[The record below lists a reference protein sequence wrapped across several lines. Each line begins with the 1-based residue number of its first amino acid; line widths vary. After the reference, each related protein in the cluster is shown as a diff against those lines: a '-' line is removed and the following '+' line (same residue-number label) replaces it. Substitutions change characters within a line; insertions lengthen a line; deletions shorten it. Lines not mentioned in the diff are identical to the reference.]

1 MFRSSKTKKQEVSVL
16 LNPPLLEAI
25 FELRWELEQN
35 QATGTLKDP
44 SYPMMYG
51 RMYEKFKK
59 ELPVIED
66 LPTTQ
71 VHPESN
77 PFVVRHRMRAKKDE
91 WPLIQVG
98 PGVLTVN
105 ETKNYSWT
113 SFRSLIARSIEAI
126 QETFPADGIPLNFI
140 KAEIRYVNGILLE
153 NQTENPLSF
162 LAEKLHT
169 KIDMDPE
176 IFELN
181 DAGDHPI
188 GLGLNV
194 LYPLQNPIGQLGVSM
209 NMGQV
214 DKKPA
219 YIVQFVIQSLGE
231 PVPQDRDSF
240 VSWLNRSHEIAENC
254 FQTLCRGSLMSRFSS
269 L

>member
-35 QATGTLKDP
+35 QTTGTLRDP

-59 ELPVIED
+59 ELPIIED

-71 VHPESN
+71 VHPEAN
-77 PFVVRHRMRAKKDE
+77 PFVVRHRMRAKKEE

-105 ETKNYSWT
+105 ETKNYS
-113 SFRSLIARSIEAI
+113 SLIARSVEAI
-126 QETFPADGIPLNFI
+126 QELFPTDSLPLNFI
-140 KAEIRYVNGILLE
+140 KAEIRYVNGIALE
-153 NQTENPLSF
+153 KSIENPLSF

-169 KIDMDPE
+169 KIEMDPE

-181 DAGDHPI
+181 DASDQPI

-194 LYPLQNPIGQLGVSM
+194 LYPLQDPVGQLGISI
-209 NMGQV
+209 NLGQM

-219 YIVQFVIQSLGE
+219 YIVQSVIQSLGE
-231 PVPQDRDSF
+231 SRLVCFLVGPLSRDRRELFPDIVQRF
-240 VSWLNRSHEIAENC
+240 VNV
-254 FQTLCRGSLMSRFSS
+254 
-269 L
+269 